1 MGYFFLDIETYI
13 DDEVKYSALNPFTTK
28 SKVIAI
34 AYNYYNEFKI
44 SEKIIRKPT
53 VLKEWE
59 SGEKKIL
66 QDFYTFA
73 KLKIPDDKH
82 FKYLGFNCIKFDLSY
97 LMGRLITHEIDTPE
111 NIYYNLFT
119 APHIIDLGQISQ
131 ILSNNKFKEILNINQ
146 KTTNSFFDLPIK
158 QGTGKDVTKFYN
170 NKEFD
175 KIEKYIS
182 EEFSFELLYLKL
194 KRHIYKK
201 ETMIKN
207 VVTSN

>member
-1 MGYFFLDIETYI
+1 M
-13 DDEVKYSALNPFTTK
+13 
-28 SKVIAI
+28 
-34 AYNYYNEFKI
+34 
-44 SEKIIRKPT
+44 
-53 VLKEWE
+53 
-59 SGEKKIL
+59 
-66 QDFYTFA
+66 
-73 KLKIPDDKH
+73 
-82 FKYLGFNCIKFDLSY
+82 
-97 LMGRLITHEIDTPE
+97 
-111 NIYYNLFT
+111 
-119 APHIIDLGQISQ
+119 
-131 ILSNNKFKEILNINQ
+131 KEILNINQ

-158 QGTGKDVTKFYN
+158 QGTGKDVTKFYK